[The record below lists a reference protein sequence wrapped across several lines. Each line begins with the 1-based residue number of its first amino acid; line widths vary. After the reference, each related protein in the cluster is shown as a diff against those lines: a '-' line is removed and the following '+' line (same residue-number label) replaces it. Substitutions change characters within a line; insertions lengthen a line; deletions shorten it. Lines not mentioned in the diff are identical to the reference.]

1 MPSEIVRRSPVSASA
16 PATDRGADEAER
28 SVALRA
34 RTTDRGAGDAQ
45 PSAALRAPVTAA
57 GADAAVP
64 PGRAWE
70 LVLRR
75 IEADLVS
82 GALRP
87 GQHLPPERALAAEL
101 GVGRSSVREAFRVL
115 EVMGLIRTATGSGP
129 QSGAIVIATPTGG
142 MSALLRLQ
150 VAAQG
155 FPLDDVVRTR
165 LVLEDAVVTAMAAAP
180 DRDTGRAHELL
191 AAMDAPDL
199 TPSEFLALDA
209 QLHLSLAEASG
220 NTVIAAIMA
229 GLRSSIESYV
239 QAGVAAIQDW
249 DAMATRLRAEHQ
261 ALVAAI
267 DAADVD
273 AARTLVHAHITGYYT
288 SAGLTR
294 DLHPKY

>member
-1 MPSEIVRRSPVSASA
+1 MTEQPARAWRLVLEHIERDLLEGRLGPGDRLPSERDL
-16 PATDRGADEAER
+16 AT
-28 SVALRA
+28 
-34 RTTDRGAGDAQ
+34 
-45 PSAALRAPVTAA
+45 
-57 GADAAVP
+57 
-64 PGRAWE
+64 
-70 LVLRR
+70 
-75 IEADLVS
+75 
-82 GALRP
+82 
-87 GQHLPPERALAAEL
+87 EL

-165 LVLEDAVVTAMAAAP
+165 LVLEDAVVTAMAGSA
-180 DRDTGRAHELL
+180 DRDTTRAHRLL
-191 AAMDAPDL
+191 EAMDAPAL
-199 TPSEFLALDA
+199 TPAEFLALDA

-220 NTVIAAIMA
+220 NTVIAAMMA

-239 QAGVAAIQDW
+239 QSGVAAIADW
-249 DAMATRLRAEHQ
+249 EAMAARLRAEHR

-267 DAADVD
+267 DDADVP
-273 AARTLVHAHITGYYT
+273 AARRLVHTHITGYYT

-294 DLHPKY
+294 AAHPHD